1 MKKINYIYKSA
12 CLFGLLALGLTSCED
27 YLTIYPTDRVVE
39 ENFWEDANDLRGVQY
54 GAYKQMASTVDKMF
68 IWGDLRSDSYT
79 LNNPD
84 EAQNTHNTYS
94 NILNGMPDSSM
105 NEFDWGG
112 VYTTI
117 NLCNKVLQHG
127 PEVLKKDKQFTT
139 TEWLYMRAEMKT
151 LRALNYFYLIRA
163 FKNVPYSK
171 KVINSDQEV
180 ESFPLSDQLDIL
192 DSLIIDCEDVAGQ
205 ARNRFANNGDTKGM
219 ITNAA
224 IYSIL
229 ADMYLWRGS
238 LHQGRGIKK
247 DTVIAYREN
256 TDNTITVDTVP
267 HTYEGEEGD
276 YMIAARWAQKAL
288 DAHHQQVQDYFTSQG
303 SFISSNE
310 IISYGLDNV
319 DLIKND
325 FKGASSSTPKLEAQN
340 AIFNKGYTN
349 SENIIIVGNGGGNSI
364 ESILEIQYSSSD
376 KLKNTIVNSLYGYRN
391 NTQLKVAE
399 DAIKNAHN
407 NDDKNLKYDSRVW
420 IGCQTY
426 IDDTQ
431 AKSGYYCLKYQNP
444 ALEFEGTSGS
454 RKIKYVK
461 LGTSTEYNNWI
472 IYRTT
477 DVMLMKA
484 EAMACANAKKNDDEV
499 TRIVNAINRRSYCD
513 FNTDERP
520 DENFTNKNKKT
531 GNFSVLAADIT
542 PSSKNNKISL
552 PTIPKL
558 VATVMNQRQI
568 ELLGEGKRW
577 FDLVRM
583 AERYSNNDKDP
594 ADERDNP
601 EGVAKGEPGYVGNGQ
616 TGMAAVVYY
625 FMKNSV
631 GEQSCG
637 TLYNRFKNRWG
648 LYCPIYYEEVK
659 ASNGKILQNPVWNKS
674 RYEQ

>member
-1 MKKINYIYKSA
+1 MKKMNYIYKSA
-12 CLFGLLALGLTSCED
+12 CLFGLLAVGLASCDD

-54 GAYKQMASTVDKMF
+54 GAYRQMASTVGKMF

-79 LNNPD
+79 INNPTTD
-84 EAQNTHNTYS
+84 QDTHNTYS

-105 NEFDWGG
+105 SQFDWGG

-117 NLCNKVLQHG
+117 NLCNKVLKHG
-127 PEVLKKDKQFTT
+127 PEILKKDKQFTT
-139 TEWLYMRAEMKT
+139 TEWIYMRAEMKA

-163 FKNVPYSK
+163 FKDVPYTT
-171 KVINSDQEV
+171 KVISTDKEV
-180 ESFPLSDQLDIL
+180 ENFRLTNQLAIL
-192 DSLIIDCEDVAGQ
+192 DSIILDCESVAGQ
-205 ARNRFANNGDTKGM
+205 ARNRFADNRDTKGM

-224 IYSIL
+224 IYSML

-238 LHQGRGIKK
+238 LHQGRGIKN
-247 DTVIAYREN
+247 DTVVAYRE
-256 TDNTITVDTVP
+256 DGKKDSIP
-267 HTYEGEEGD
+267 HTYEGENGD
-276 YMIAARWAQKAL
+276 YMIAANWAQKAL
-288 DAHHQQVQDYFTSQG
+288 DAHHQQVEDYLNSQG
-303 SFISSNE
+303 AFATTNE
-310 IISYGLDNV
+310 IINYGLSGV

-325 FKGASSSTPKLEAQN
+325 FKGASSSTPYLEAQN
-340 AIFNKGYTN
+340 AIFNN
-349 SENIIIVGNGGGNSI
+349 GNSI
-364 ESILEIQYSSSD
+364 ETILEIQYSKSD
-376 KLKNTIVNSLYGYRN
+376 GTSNSVVHSLFGYN
-391 NTQLKVAE
+391 DGTHLKVAE
-399 DAIKNAHN
+399 DAMKNAHCSDEN
-407 NDDKNLKYDSRVW
+407 NQKYDSRLW

-426 IDDTQ
+426 INDTQ
-431 AKSGYYCLKYQNP
+431 AKSGYFCLKYQKP
-444 ALEFEGTSGS
+444 SIIFEGSSGS
-454 RKIKYVK
+454 RKIKYASITRS
-461 LGTSTEYNNWI
+461 LINDYNGWI

-484 EAMACANAKKNDDEV
+484 EALACAKLGYDNDV
-499 TRIVNAINRRSYCD
+499 LNLVNAINRRSYCD
-513 FNTDERP
+513 FNNETKPE
-520 DENFTNKNKKT
+520 ENFTNKSKTT
-531 GNFSVLAADIT
+531 GNIKTSSDIT
-542 PSSKNNKISL
+542 PNSKNSKISL

-558 VATVMNQRQI
+558 VATVMNERQI

-594 ADERDNP
+594 ADERESP
-601 EGVAKGEPGYVGNGQ
+601 AGVAKGEPGYVGNGQ

-659 ASNGKILQNPVWNKS
+659 ASNGEILQNPVWNKS

>member
-1 MKKINYIYKSA
+1 MKKINKIYKSA
-12 CLFGLLALGLTSCED
+12 CLFGFLGVGLVSCVD
-27 YLTIYPTDRVVE
+27 LVDLTIYPTNRVVE
-39 ENFWEDANDLRGVQY
+39 ENFWEDMNDLNGVRY

-68 IWGDLRSDSYT
+68 LWGDLRSDSYT
-79 LNNPD
+79 LNNPEGD
-84 EAQNTHNTYS
+84 NTTHDTYS

-105 NEFDWGG
+105 SIFDWGG

-127 PEVLKKDKQFTT
+127 PEVLQKDKQFTT
-139 TEWLYMRAEMKT
+139 TEWLYMRAEMKA

-163 FKNVPYSK
+163 FKDVPYTK
-171 KVINSDQEV
+171 KTINSDKEV
-180 ESFPLSDQLDIL
+180 VTLKLSNQLAVL
-192 DSLIIDCEDVAGQ
+192 DSIIIDCEDVAGQ
-205 ARNRFANNGDTKGM
+205 ARNRFASNSDTKGM

-224 IYSIL
+224 IYSML

-238 LHQGRGIKK
+238 LHQGRDIKK
-247 DTVIAYREN
+247 DTVIAYREK
-256 TDNTITVDTVP
+256 TDGTIKVDTVP
-267 HTYEGEEGD
+267 HEIEDD
-276 YMIAARWAQKAL
+276 YMLAAQWADKAL
-288 DAHHQQVQDYFTSQG
+288 EAHHHQVEDYITSLG
-303 SFISSNE
+303 AFGTSTE
-310 IISYGLDNV
+310 IISYDLPNV
-319 DLIKND
+319 DLIKNES
-325 FKGASSSTPKLEAQN
+325 FRGASTSTPILEAQR
-340 AIFNKGYTN
+340 AIFNT
-349 SENIIIVGNGGGNSI
+349 GNSI

-376 KLKNTIVNSLYGYRN
+376 GLTNGIVGTLYGYRP
-391 NTQLKVAE
+391 NTHLKVAE
-399 DAIKNAHN
+399 EAIKNAHN
-407 NDDKNLKYDSRVW
+407 DDNNQKYDSRVW
-420 IGCQTY
+420 TGCQTY
-426 IDDTQ
+426 IEDTQ
-431 AKSGYYCLKYQNP
+431 AKSGYFCLKYQNP
-444 ALEFEGTSGS
+444 SVVFENVSTS
-454 RKIKYVK
+454 RKIRYVT
-461 LGTSTEYNNWI
+461 LGGSNDYRNWI

-484 EAMACANAKKNDDEV
+484 EALACAKKQDDDV
-499 TRIVNAINRRSYCD
+499 RKIVNAINRRSYCD
-513 FNTDERP
+513 FNTDARP
-520 DENFTNKNKKT
+520 AENFNDKSKT
-531 GNFSVLAADIT
+531 VGNFKESGDIV
-542 PSSKNNKISL
+542 PNSKNNKISL

-583 AERYSNNDKDP
+583 AERYSKNSTDP

-601 EGVAKGEPGYVGNGQ
+601 EGAVKGDPGYVGNGQ

-659 ASNGKILQNPVWNKS
+659 ASRGEILQNPVWNKS

>member
-12 CLFGLLALGLTSCED
+12 CLFGLLAVGLASCED

-39 ENFWEDANDLRGVQY
+39 ENFWEDMNDLNGVRY
-54 GAYKQMASTVDKMF
+54 GAYRQMASTVDKMF

-79 LNNPD
+79 LNNPESGD
-84 EAQNTHNTYS
+84 GGVQNTHNTYS

-117 NLCNKVLQHG
+117 NLCNKVLEHG
-127 PEVLKKDKQFTT
+127 PEILKKDKQFTT
-139 TEWLYMRAEMKT
+139 TEWYYMRAEMKA

-163 FKNVPYSK
+163 FKDVPFTTRT
-171 KVINSDQEV
+171 INNDTQVKQFE
-180 ESFPLSDQLDIL
+180 LTNQLQIL
-192 DSLIIDCEDVAGQ
+192 DSIILDCESVAGQ
-205 ARNRFANNGDTKGM
+205 ARTSFANNGDTKGM

-224 IYSIL
+224 IYAML

-247 DTVIAYREN
+247 DTVVVVRE
-256 TDNTITVDTVP
+256 DGSIDSIP
-267 HTYEGEEGD
+267 HTYEGENGD
-276 YMIAARWAQKAL
+276 YMIAARYADEAL
-288 DAHHQQVQDYFTSQG
+288 REHHQQVNDYYQSLGAYRSTT
-303 SFISSNE
+303 E
-310 IISYGLDNV
+310 TVSYDLDNV

-325 FKGASSSTPKLEAQN
+325 FRSASTVAPNLEAHN
-340 AIFNKGYTN
+340 LIFN
-349 SENIIIVGNGGGNSI
+349 SGNSI
-364 ESILEIQYSSSD
+364 ESIFELQYNNSD
-376 KLKNTIVNSLYGYRN
+376 GVKNNIVNSLYGY
-391 NTQLKVAE
+391 TDHVQLKVAE
-399 DAIKNAHN
+399 DAMKNAHN
-407 NDDKNLKYDSRVW
+407 NDEKNQKYDSRLWV
-420 IGCQTY
+420 GCQTY
-426 IDDTQ
+426 INETQ
-431 AKSGYYCLKYQNP
+431 AKSGYYCLKYAYP
-444 ALEFEGTSGS
+444 SLVFEGSSTG
-454 RKIKYVK
+454 RKIKYVRNDFEFISDI
-461 LGTSTEYNNWI
+461 LGTLSGGQIESSIDYHNWI

-484 EAMACANAKKNDDEV
+484 EALACVKGKDEDV
-499 TRIVNAINRRSYCD
+499 RKIVNAINRRSYCD
-513 FNTDERP
+513 YNTDINP
-520 DENFTNKNKKT
+520 VDNFSDKT
-531 GNFSVLAADIT
+531 KTVGNFKESSDIVPT
-542 PSSKNNKISL
+542 NKNNKISL
-552 PTIPKL
+552 PTIPKM

-583 AERYSNNDKDP
+583 AERYSDNSKDP
-594 ADERDNP
+594 ADERENP
-601 EGVAKGEPGYVGNGQ
+601 EGAVKGDANYVGNGQ

-659 ASNGKILQNPVWNKS
+659 ASRGKILQNPVWNKS